1 MIRPEKYITIGE
13 AARRSGVATSALRFY
28 EKRGLIHSDR
38 TSGNH
43 RLYRR
48 EMLRRISV
56 IRVAQNLGLTL
67 GEIAAALKNLP
78 DQRTP
83 TKRDW
88 EHLARNWDSLLD
100 ARINQLQRLRDNLS
114 KCIGCGCLSLKK
126 CGLYNREDKL
136 AVQGP
141 GPRLMLEE
149 QDK

>member
-1 MIRPEKYITIGE
+1 MQIVILEVNFK
-13 AARRSGVATSALRFY
+13 SS
-28 EKRGLIHSDR
+28 
-38 TSGNH
+38 
-43 RLYRR
+43 
-48 EMLRRISV
+48 RISV

-88 EHLARNWDSLLD
+88 ERLARNWDSLLD

-126 CGLYNREDKL
+126 CGLYNREDEL
-136 AVQGP
+136 AAQGP